1 MVVQRTIN
9 ILKLQRL
16 LSAFSSTTVTSEL
29 EFAKQCASLYHKALP
44 LGANLVATDLQPAD
58 DLAVLAASALINA
71 HHISLQNKDTPPA
84 TPEEAQALLLDTIA
98 LLEYTSLKSRW
109 CYGSRF
115 LLVRLYRLLGAP
127 SLAYQNYNMANLKSI
142 QHDTL
147 SHNILSRAS
156 IFSLGSAG
164 DLTLINECVESS
176 QVYSVNSIDVSRL
189 LSFYWM
195 S

>member
-1 MVVQRTIN
+1 MF
-9 ILKLQRL
+9 
-16 LSAFSSTTVTSEL
+16 SSSSSTTVSSEI
-29 EFAKQCASLYHKALP
+29 EFAKQCATFYHAALP

-58 DLAVLAASALINA
+58 DLAVLAACALINA
-71 HHISLQNKDTPPA
+71 HNLTLQNADTPPT
-84 TPEEAQALLLDTIA
+84 TPEETQALLFDIITF
-98 LLEYTSLKSRW
+98 LEYASLKSRW
-109 CYGSRF
+109 CHASRF
-115 LLVRLYRLLGAP
+115 LLVRLYRLLGAS

-176 QVYSVNSIDVSRL
+176 QVYSVNSIDVSAYYCVL
-189 LSFYWM
+189 AIED
-195 S
+195 